1 MTDLLVRG
9 WGGESGILRNGGDPS
24 NGEGGEGRVDTW
36 LQTMLNYQC
45 E

>member
-1 MTDLLVRG
+1 MTDLPVRG

-24 NGEGGEGRVDTW
+24 NGGRGRVDTW

>member
-24 NGEGGEGRVDTW
+24 NGEGGGRVDTW